1 MILVDS
7 SVWIDYFNGHKTW
20 QTNLL
25 DNLLSD
31 VPIIIGD
38 LILAEILQ
46 GFRSDNDFESAK
58 SYLSDLPFR
67 QMGGYQVALKSA
79 QNYRILRK
87 KGVKVRKTIDVII
100 GTYCILEGL
109 PLLHDDRDFDPMGS
123 HLSLKI
129 LSPEQTATAYFKI
142 FSTATQ

>member
-7 SVWIDYFNGHKTW
+7 SVWIDYFNGQRTW

-31 VPIIIGD
+31 VPVIIGD

-46 GFRSDNDFESAK
+46 RFRTDSDYESAK
-58 SYLSDLPFR
+58 SYLSDLPFHEI
-67 QMGGYQVALKSA
+67 GGYQVAVQSA
-79 QNYRILRK
+79 QNYRMLRK
-87 KGVKVRKTIDVII
+87 KGVTVRKTIDVMI

-109 PLLHDDRDFDPMGS
+109 PLLHDDRDFDPMVF
-123 HLSLKI
+123 HLSLKAI
-129 LSPEQTATAYFKI
+129 SPK
-142 FSTATQ
+142 

>member
-7 SVWIDYFNGHKTW
+7 SVWIDYFNGLKTW

-31 VPIIIGD
+31 VPIIVGD

-46 GFRSDNDFESAK
+46 GFRSDDDYESAK
-58 SYLSDLPFR
+58 SYLSDLPSR
-67 QMGGYQVALKSA
+67 QMGGYQVAVQSA

-87 KGVKVRKTIDVII
+87 KGVTVRKTIDVII
-100 GTYCILEGL
+100 GTFCIMEGF
-109 PLLHDDRDFDPMGS
+109 PLLHDDRDFDPMVS

-129 LSPEQTATAYFKI
+129 LSPE
-142 FSTATQ
+142 